1 METNKLVITENCKKD
16 LLITAKWSRIY
27 AIISIF
33 SVAILLV
40 VGIVLLVSSF
50 FIDNQ
55 QIGLDKEMLAPAGVM
70 YILLGLMLIIP
81 TMYLLQFGKNAKK
94 AVAEDELELM
104 ELAINRMKSYW
115 KFMGVFT
122 IVVIVTTL
130 SMVVVGFFLIA

>member
-1 METNKLVITENCKKD
+1 MEANKLVVTVNCKKD

-55 QIGLDKEMLAPAGVM
+55 QFLPCIC
-70 YILLGLMLIIP
+70 YSLGKTQKKQWLKII
-81 TMYLLQFGKNAKK
+81 
-94 AVAEDELELM
+94 
-104 ELAINRMKSYW
+104 
-115 KFMGVFT
+115 
-122 IVVIVTTL
+122 
-130 SMVVVGFFLIA
+130 

>member
-70 YILLGLMLIIP
+70 YILLGLLLIIP
-81 TMYLLQFGKNAKK
+81 TMYLLQFGQNTKK
-94 AVAEDELELM
+94 AVAEDNLELM

-122 IVVIVTTL
+122 LVVIVGTL
-130 SMVVVGFFLIA
+130 SLLLIGFLIA

>member
-1 METNKLVITENCKKD
+1 MEANKLVVTENCKKD

-33 SVAILLV
+33 SIAILLV

-70 YILLGLMLIIP
+70 YILLGLLLIIP
-81 TMYLLQFGKNAKK
+81 TMYLLQFGQNTKK
-94 AVAEDELELM
+94 AVAEDNLELM

-122 IVVIVTTL
+122 LVVIVGTL
-130 SMVVVGFFLIA
+130 SLVLIGFLIA

>member
-1 METNKLVITENCKKD
+1 MEANKLVVTENCKKD

-70 YILLGLMLIIP
+70 YILLGLLLIIT
-81 TMYLLQFGKNAKK
+81 TMYLLQFGQNTKK
-94 AVAEDELELM
+94 AVAEDNLELM

-122 IVVIVTTL
+122 LVVIVGTL
-130 SMVVVGFFLIA
+130 SLVLIGFLIA

>member
-1 METNKLVITENCKKD
+1 MEANKLVVTENCKKD

-70 YILLGLMLIIP
+70 YILLGLLLIIP
-81 TMYLLQFGKNAKK
+81 TMYLLQFGQNTKK
-94 AVAEDELELM
+94 AVAEDNLELM

-122 IVVIVTTL
+122 LVVIVGTL
-130 SMVVVGFFLIA
+130 SLVLIGFLIA